1 MYLFL
6 AMILI
11 MAGICLFVSANW
23 LTKNGA
29 AVISMKIVGI
39 VLVTAGLSMSYLLF
53 SGKVVLPLSRR

>member
-1 MYLFL
+1 ML
-6 AMILI
+6 LI